1 MIKIVDKV
9 SKHTDFNNLC
19 RGDTFIYES
28 ELYMKVEP
36 FRVETIKYN
45 AVCINDGQ
53 LYQFTSCY
61 VEPVDVE
68 ATIVKRV
75 GEEIV

>member
-1 MIKIVDKV
+1 MIKIVDKIGWN
-9 SKHTDFNNLC
+9 TNFNDLY
-19 RGDTFIYES
+19 RGDTFIYEG

-36 FRVETIKYN
+36 FRVENIKYN
-45 AVCINDGQ
+45 AVCINDGK
-53 LYQFTSCY
+53 LYTFTSCY
-61 VEPVDVE
+61 VEPVEVE

>member
-9 SKHTDFNNLC
+9 NQHTDFNNLYT
-19 RGDTFIYES
+19 GDTFLYAG

-36 FRVETIKYN
+36 SRIETIEYN
-45 AVCINDGQ
+45 AVCINDGH
-53 LYQFTSCY
+53 LYQFDSCY

-75 GEEIV
+75 GE